1 MKRFIYFSIIVL
13 WLFGVWEVGLQFS
26 PDPMVV
32 AQSGCPNLDVSCPSN
47 CNYARDPYGGPV
59 TRCTEVGTYP
69 NITCCLYWCQ
79 MYRCRSKGMPPGQ
92 WCGLSQNCTLQSATF
107 RERCV
112 YLSGQG
118 WDCKL

>member
-79 MYRCRSKGMPPGQ
+79 MYRCCSKGMPPGQ

-118 WDCKL
+118 WDCK